1 MSGQTNIPRNRRRI
15 ALEFL
20 GSMNLAITILIAIA
34 IAAVIG
40 TVLKQNQPYT
50 DYIFKFGPF
59 WHKVFVDLGLY
70 DVYGT
75 VWFLALMGFLL
86 VSTSVCIYRNGPTL
100 LRDMF
105 QYRESAQERTLRTLR
120 NHREWVLQGRSE
132 DAELILRD
140 FIKGQG
146 YRTRDKRIGNTLTIA
161 GKKGSLNR
169 LGYLFT
175 HAGIVVICIGAL
187 IGGSLGLR
195 LEMYLGHKR
204 IETRDIPVSQV
215 PESSKLAAGETTSF
229 RGNVTIPEGTST
241 NVVFLNM
248 RDGYLVQ
255 ELPFSIA
262 LKDFRIKHYPSGK
275 PKDFQSDIVVH
286 DARHQKILATTI
298 RVNHPLSYRGYTIYQ
313 ASFGDGGSKLQLRA
327 WPLFSGQLKPLDLK
341 GVIHQDLKVNT
352 SRGPMT
358 LEFSNFKAYNV
369 MPAPP
374 NSGHK
379 FTNIGPSFIFKLRNA
394 SGVAKQ
400 YDNYMSPVLQDGRLF
415 FLSGVRD
422 EPGQPYQFLHI
433 PADANASPKRFLKF
447 EALLNNVDQVRAIA
461 SRQARETMA
470 AAGMDNPRV
479 RKDVTDSMVRLVGL
493 FDQGGFKA
501 IIDHIKKN
509 VPKARQAGVT
519 DAYSK
524 VLQSILRSVYVELLH
539 QEGVDTTKGV
549 GPKAAQFYN
558 DSINAINEMSKYG
571 SPFYLQLTG
580 FKEVQASGLE
590 ISKAPGNNI
599 VFLGFIL
606 LIGGVFMSLYINHR
620 RLWAIVRRD
629 GEQTRVLFA
638 GNEDRHQRDFARDFT
653 AMGERLDGYLRR

>member
-1 MSGQTNIPRNRRRI
+1 MSGQTNIPRTRRRI

-59 WHKVFVDLGLY
+59 WHKVFLDLGLY

-75 VWFLALMGFLL
+75 VWFLVLMGFLL

-105 QYRESAQERTLRTLR
+105 QYREGAQEKTLRTLR
-120 NHREWVLQGRSE
+120 NHREWVLPEGRE

-146 YRTRDKRIGNTLTIA
+146 YRTRDKRRGDTLTIA

-175 HAGIVVICIGAL
+175 HTGIVVICIGAL

-195 LEMYLGHKR
+195 FEMYRGHKR

-255 ELPFSIA
+255 KLPFSIA

-275 PKDFQSDIVVH
+275 PKDFQSDIVIH
-286 DARHQKILATTI
+286 DVQRKKILAATI

-327 WPLFSGQLKPLDLK
+327 WPLFTGQPKPLDLK
-341 GVIHQDLKVNT
+341 GVINQDLKVNT

-433 PADANASPKRFLKF
+433 PADANASPQRFLKF

-461 SRQARETMA
+461 ARQARETMA

-479 RKDVTDSMVRLVGL
+479 RKDVTNSMVRLVGL
-493 FDQGGFKA
+493 FDRGGFKA
-501 IIDHIKKN
+501 IVDHIKKN

-558 DSINAINEMSKYG
+558 DSINAINEMSEYG

-590 ISKAPGNNI
+590 ISKAPSNNI

-653 AMGERLDGYLRR
+653 AMGERLDGHLRG